1 MRVVKYLALGIF
13 YLYKRRL
20 MPPRRQY
27 VENSS
32 TMLKMGSNRAVNR
45 LTLAP
50 NSVMGI
56 ERRLATLHLLSC
68 RAMYVPVI
76 VAPISFQSEFL

>member
-32 TMLKMGSNRAVNR
+32 NMLKMSSNRAVNR
-45 LTLAP
+45 LTHAP
-50 NSVMGI
+50 QLRHGYRTHTRTSN
-56 ERRLATLHLLSC
+56 
-68 RAMYVPVI
+68 
-76 VAPISFQSEFL
+76 APPSFL